1 MCEVTISQC
10 LQQRTLTRPRKHGSS
25 LIVATLLFLLSSFY
39 FFLLVSVQEG
49 EEKSIFE
56 GKRELEGGARDPI
69 LANARETLC
78 ISPAHIDT
86 LIPRETEV

>member
-1 MCEVTISQC
+1 M
-10 LQQRTLTRPRKHGSS
+10 
-25 LIVATLLFLLSSFY
+25 
-39 FFLLVSVQEG
+39 QEG

-56 GKRELEGGARDPI
+56 GKRELEGGAGDPI